1 MWSFVLN
8 IGKYVAKFK
17 DYKPA
22 AVKGHLALL
31 HKAFLMPK
39 EGQEEERY
47 VRSLIKRDARGR
59 PILPREQIWSRAE
72 HVIKSINY

>member
-1 MWSFVLN
+1 MVNMLQN
-8 IGKYVAKFK
+8 LKTTNLLLL
-17 DYKPA
+17 
-22 AVKGHLALL
+22 KGHLALL

-47 VRSLIKRDARGR
+47 VWSLIKRDARGR
-59 PILPREQIWSRAE
+59 PILPREQIWSRVE